1 MKKRTYR
8 RKLTYV
14 PHTCSDGTAYWSL
27 YIGHRYVK
35 HCGSKSLPTA
45 AGLPAS
51 RTGLVSLTAT
61 GATKP

>member
-35 HCGSKSLPTA
+35 HCGSNA
-45 AGLPAS
+45 EVIANRRWIAGFENWTRIAYRYWS
-51 RTGLVSLTAT
+51 Y
-61 GATKP
+61 